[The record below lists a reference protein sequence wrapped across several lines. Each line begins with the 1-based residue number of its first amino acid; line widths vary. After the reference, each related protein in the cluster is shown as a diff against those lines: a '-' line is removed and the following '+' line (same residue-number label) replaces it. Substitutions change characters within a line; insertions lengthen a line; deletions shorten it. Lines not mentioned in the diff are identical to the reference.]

1 MYIINVHIANQS
13 HWASKIEATWNS
25 IARSPIRFRWAEHF
39 MYLRW
44 AEGWSGSVTWLVAVV
59 PQNAQ
64 HCHNARAKSARG
76 MVLAPRKIVAFSTP
90 KK

>member
-44 AEGWSGSVTWLVAVV
+44 AEGWSGSVPQMPSIATMPEPKALVACFLL
-59 PQNAQ
+59 PE
-64 HCHNARAKSARG
+64 K
-76 MVLAPRKIVAFSTP
+76 L
-90 KK
+90 